1 MLQLQQV
8 QTHGK
13 RMPIEEERMQNQEM
27 FQM

>member
-8 QTHGK
+8 QTYGK
-13 RMPIEEERMQNQEM
+13 RMPGEEEKMRNQEV